1 VTPRS
6 NLQSVVPTET
16 AATGADRTGQP
27 LASERAFY
35 ADYAWSLNPLCTVGD
50 VARHLS
56 GELSRLAAPIDPWQR
71 DELMI
76 NVFLLAGALLT
87 AVEDALHGPVLR
99 VPHRLERLPGVRQSV
114 RALAAAM
121 AASRTSQNRYLQ
133 RWRDDWQT
141 ALAGFLRLIAAET
154 PADRSEIALAAGGL
168 AAILTDPLPDRL
180 RAELIR
186 IPSAFRK
193 QDLTHFDVLEL
204 ADRFAAAHSGRA
216 QPVLVVGLRTAGVYF
231 AALMRA
237 RLEAHG
243 FTRVAVLT
251 MRPNKGLAADE
262 ARPLREFARTGY
274 HAALIDDPPFSGDTI
289 GIAVQALRHAGFG
302 ADARTVLF
310 PVHPLRRDWR
320 EHKEAVAFS
329 RETIITLMP
338 EEWHKARLLAADDAV
353 AVRLAEY
360 FGAQG
365 YRGATVI
372 EHHAAAAFN
381 AELDYRS
388 GDCRR
393 HRLKR
398 VYAVRLETVCGAG
411 EIRHVFAK
419 SVGWGWLGYAAF
431 LVADRLAGRVTPLL
445 GLRDGILYTEWLPQT
460 AQVNAANVPR
470 SAWVATAA
478 AYVAER
484 AERLPVTAS
493 AAPEAQHEG
502 LALLA
507 DTLSAAYGSGV
518 GGLMAEPLRRR
529 IATCLTPRAAL
540 IDGRM
545 AADEWIA
552 GPGGLLKTDFEHHGI
567 GKNEIN
573 LCDPA
578 YDLADAIL
586 QLRLTPEE
594 ERDLLARYTAATGDA
609 PTGQRLLLCKLM
621 AGLWARQAALDGIV
635 KQTHLAHRAGEFN
648 AQYVNAWNFLTRES
662 ARYCGALCPPATP
675 PSWRTP
681 LAVLDLDGVVD
692 RRIFGFPTTTA
703 AGISALASLRRH
715 GFAIAI
721 DTARPAH
728 QVRDYCD
735 AYRFVGGVAE
745 CGAYIWDATAHQG
758 RVLLDD
764 GALAQLAAL
773 RALLQAVPGVFVD
786 DGYECSIRAY
796 TYARKGTVPLPE
808 LLVRN
813 LIAERN
819 LDRLVVHQTT
829 IDTTILAKGFDKG
842 TGLAALLAWT
852 GQDRGDTVAVGD
864 SETDLPMFA
873 VAKRSFAPAHI
884 DCARLARAAGCEIAQ
899 AHFQL
904 GLLEIARRVT
914 GADDAAIRAAAT
926 DDVFWNLLQAADRPR
941 AANLW
946 RALREPAAYRV
957 FLD

>member
-1 VTPRS
+1 MTPRS
-6 NLQSVVPTET
+6 NLQSVAPAET
-16 AATGADRTGQP
+16 TATGAERIGQP
-27 LASERAFY
+27 LASERVFY
-35 ADYAWSLNPLCTVGD
+35 ADYPWSLNPLCTIGD
-50 VARHLS
+50 AARHLREEVS
-56 GELSRLAAPIDPWQR
+56 QLAAPRDAWQR
-71 DELMI
+71 DEMMT

-99 VPHRLERLPGVRQSV
+99 VPHCLGRLPGVRQSV
-114 RALAAAM
+114 RALAATM
-121 AASRTSQNRYLQ
+121 AASCARQSRYLR

-141 ALAGFLRLIAAET
+141 ALAGFLRLLAADE
-154 PADRSEIALAAGGL
+154 PVDASEIALAAGGL
-168 AAILTDPLPDRL
+168 AKVLAHPLPDRL
-180 RAELIR
+180 EAELIR

-204 ADRFAAAHSGRA
+204 ADRFAALHADRSR
-216 QPVLVVGLRTAGVYF
+216 PVLIVGLRTAGVYF

-237 RLEAHG
+237 RLEGRG
-243 FTRVAVLT
+243 FTRTAVLT
-251 MRPNKGLAADE
+251 IRPNKGLTADE
-262 ARPLREFARTGY
+262 ARRLREFATTGY

-289 GIAVQALRHAGFG
+289 GIAVQALRRAGFG

-320 EHKEAVAFS
+320 EHKEAVAFA
-329 RETIITLMP
+329 RESIITLMP
-338 EEWHKARLLAADDAV
+338 EDWHKARLLASDDAI

-360 FGAQG
+360 FRAHG

-381 AELDYRS
+381 AELGYRS

-398 VYAVRLETVCGAG
+398 VYAVRLETAAGAG
-411 EIRHVFAK
+411 EIRYVFAK

-431 LVADRLAGRVTPLL
+431 LAADRLAGRVPPLV
-445 GLRDGILYTEWLPQT
+445 GLRDGILFTEWLPQT
-460 AQVNAANVPR
+460 ARAERANVPR
-470 SAWVATAA
+470 QAWITTAA
-478 AYVAER
+478 SYVAAR
-484 AERLPVTAS
+484 AEHLAI
-493 AAPEAQHEG
+493 APPGAPDAQHEG
-502 LALLA
+502 LTLLA

-518 GGLMAEPLRRR
+518 AGLMAEPLRRR
-529 IATCLTPRAAL
+529 IAACLTPRAAL

-545 AADEWIA
+545 AADEWIV
-552 GPGGLLKTDFEHHGI
+552 GPGGLLKADFEHHGI

-578 YDLADAIL
+578 YDLADAVL
-586 QLRLTPEE
+586 QLGLTQAE
-594 ERDLLARYTAATGDA
+594 ERDLLARYAAATGDA
-609 PTGQRLLLCKLM
+609 PAGERLLLCKLM
-621 AGLWARQAALDGIV
+621 AGLWTRQAALDGIV
-635 KQTHLAHRAGEFN
+635 KQTHLAHRASEFN
-648 AQYVNAWNFLTRES
+648 AQYVKAWDFLVRES
-662 ARYCGALCPPATP
+662 ARYCGALCPPTTP
-675 PSWRTP
+675 LSWRAS

-703 AGISALASLRRH
+703 AGVAALALLRTH
-715 GFAIAI
+715 GFAIAV

-728 QVRDYCD
+728 QVRGYCD
-735 AYRFVGGVAE
+735 AYGFVGGVAE
-745 CGAYIWDATAHQG
+745 CGGYIWDATTRQG
-758 RVLLDD
+758 RILLDD
-764 GALAQLAAL
+764 GALEQFAAL
-773 RALLQAVPGVFVD
+773 RTLLKALPGVFID

-796 TYARKGTVPLPE
+796 AYARKGTVPLPE

-819 LDRLVVHQTT
+819 FDRLVVHQTT
-829 IDTTILAKGFDKG
+829 IDTTILAKGVDKG

-852 GQDRGDTVAVGD
+852 GHAGDTIAVGD

-873 VAKRSFAPAHI
+873 VAQRSFAPAHI
-884 DCARLARAAGCEIAQ
+884 DCARLARAVGCEIAQ
-899 AHFQL
+899 APFQR
-904 GLLEIARRVT
+904 GLLEIARRVAGSEDATVRSNT
-914 GADDAAIRAAAT
+914 G
-926 DDVFWNLLQAADRPR
+926 DVFWGLLQAADRPR